1 MNMDA
6 EFDRTIDRLVDA
18 SNSHPNLSKLW
29 TNYILLKKTAY
40 EKALLHANAAVE
52 TLSATQD
59 PDNESLVALFA
70 LSQVMSAS
78 NR

>member
-1 MNMDA
+1 MDT

-40 EKALLHANAAVE
+40 EKALLDANNMVE

-59 PDNESLVALFA
+59 PNHDTLFALFA
-70 LSQVMSAS
+70 MSHVMSAS

>member
-40 EKALLHANAAVE
+40 EKALLDANAAVD